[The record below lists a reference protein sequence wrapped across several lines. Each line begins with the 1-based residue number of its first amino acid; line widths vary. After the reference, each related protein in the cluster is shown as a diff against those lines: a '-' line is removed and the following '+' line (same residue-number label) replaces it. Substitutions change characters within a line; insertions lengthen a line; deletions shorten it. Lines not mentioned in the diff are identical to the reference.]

1 MPESLAEILLRH
13 TTGQPGQGAYA
24 TAIEG
29 LTILRSDHP
38 KPPAHQVSRPGLCV
52 VAQGAK
58 WAAFGDDRVEYRAGQ
73 ALLIGV
79 ETPSIGRVVEA
90 SPDRPCLVLMIELDV
105 ALLRGVAEDMA
116 PPPRASAK
124 PCRGVFV
131 TDFQGALADCVLRLA
146 RLLDTP
152 RAIPTLLPGILRE
165 MCYWLLAGPH
175 AGDVARIALAGS
187 PTRPV
192 VDAMRHLRERFR
204 EPVRIAELAALA
216 RMSASAFHRQF
227 KALTSLTPLQYQ
239 KRLRLMEARRLMI
252 VHACHV
258 ETAAFEVGYESPSQ
272 FNREYARLF
281 GAPPKRDVVRSRA
294 TFAVAPADRKK
305 DGASAA
311 RAVMGHLS
319 REGLR

>member
-1 MPESLAEILLRH
+1 MSESLADILLRH
-13 TTGQPGQGAYA
+13 TRGQPELGAYA

-38 KPPAHQVSRPGLCV
+38 KPPTYRVSRPGLCV

-58 WAAFGDDRVEYRAGQ
+58 WAAFGDDRVDYRAGQ

-90 SPDRPCLVLMIELDV
+90 SPDQPCLVLMIELDV
-105 ALLRGVAEDMA
+105 ALLRDVAQSMS
-116 PPPRASAK
+116 PPPRPGTK

-131 TDFQGALADCVLRLA
+131 ADFDGPLADCVLRLA

-152 RAIPTLLPGILRE
+152 RAIPTLHPGILRE
-165 MCYWLLAGPH
+165 MGYWLLAGPH

-187 PTRPV
+187 PARPV
-192 VDAMRHLRERFR
+192 VDAMQHLRERFR

-239 KRLRLMEARRLMI
+239 KRLRLMEARRLLI
-252 VHACHV
+252 VRGCHV
-258 ETAAFEVGYESPSQ
+258 ETAAFEVGYESASQ

-281 GAPPKRDVVRSRA
+281 GAPPTRDVARSRRSFNA
-294 TFAVAPADRKK
+294 DPAGRKN

-311 RAVMGHLS
+311 RAVVGHLS